1 MGENTKKNKTAI
13 EAFIEGAR
21 NGYHTS
27 MNFMTPNVVF
37 AFVLIQVLKLTGLLD
52 IIGKIFSPVM
62 GIFGLPGVAATVL
75 ISAWLSTGGGIGA
88 AASLYAAG
96 SLTGPHISILLPAII
111 LMGSQ
116 IQYMGRLLGVAEVKT
131 KYYPH
136 LFGICILNALIAML
150 VMNAVVRSGVFS
162 IVIF

>member
-52 IIGKIFSPVM
+52 IIGKIFHLLWVFS
-62 GIFGLPGVAATVL
+62 GYRSCSNGT

-150 VMNAVVRSGVFS
+150 VMNAVVRSGVF
-162 IVIF
+162 